1 MLTFVA
7 QNHARQMEFP
17 ENLSENI
24 TVIMIAAKNMVRHW
38 ELLENFTKIMISFLI
53 SRIA

>member
-1 MLTFVA
+1 V
-7 QNHARQMEFP
+7 EFP

-38 ELLENFTKIMISFLI
+38 ELLENFKKIMISFRI
-53 SRIA
+53 SRVA

>member
-1 MLTFVA
+1 
-7 QNHARQMEFP
+7 MEFL

-38 ELLENFTKIMISFLI
+38 ELLENFTKTMISFRI

>member
-1 MLTFVA
+1 L
-7 QNHARQMEFP
+7 EIP

-38 ELLENFTKIMISFLI
+38 ELLENFKKIMISFRI
-53 SRIA
+53 SRVA